1 MAFYPV
7 QESKRLTLQS
17 QLDSTKTL
25 AERNKLGQFPTPT
38 LLATEMLEYARSLL
52 PPTAR
57 VRFLDPAFGT
67 GSFYSALLKC
77 FVTRRIAA
85 AVGYEID
92 PHYAQ
97 ATIDLWRDHA
107 LDLRLMDFTHATA
120 PASNADKFN
129 LLICNPPYVRHH
141 HLTPAAKAHLLQTV
155 QRATGL
161 KLNGLTGL
169 YGYFLCLSHAWLAEG
184 GLAGWLIPSEFMDV
198 NYGQP
203 LKTYLLDQVTLLRV
217 HRFDPTDVQ
226 FQDALV
232 SSAVVWFKKTPP
244 PVDHVVEFTYGGTLA
259 QPAITK
265 NIPTAVLRES
275 PKWTKYPRASNRPRS
290 KQSGL
295 KLVDLFK
302 IQRGIATGA
311 NDFFILSPDQI
322 AEHQLPPEC
331 LIPIL
336 PSPRFLT
343 ADEIE
348 ADAQGRPLIDRS
360 RYLLNCSLPEDVI
373 KSRYPTL
380 WTYLQTGVAAGID
393 QHYLCQHR
401 TPWYSQEVRVPAM
414 FLCTYMGRQD
424 TGSGRPFRFILN
436 HSQATAPNVYLLLY
450 PKPNL
455 ALYLDQ
461 QPRRIKAVWQALI
474 LLANSWLAHR
484 ISLIENHEEKMQ

>member
-1 MAFYPV
+1 MALRPV
-7 QESKRLTLQS
+7 LEAKRLTLQS
-17 QLDSTKTL
+17 QLDSAKTL

-38 LLATEMLEYARSLL
+38 LLATEILEYARALL

-57 VRFLDPAFGT
+57 IRFLDPAFGT

-77 FVTRRIAA
+77 FAPRRIAA

-97 ATIDLWRDHA
+97 ATIDLWRDQA

-141 HLTPAAKAHLLQTV
+141 HLTPAAKAHLLQAV

-161 KLNGLTGL
+161 KFNGLTGL
-169 YGYFLCLSHAWLAEG
+169 YGYFLCLSHAWLAED

-203 LKTYLLDQVTLLRV
+203 LKTYLLDQVTLLRI

-244 PVDHVVEFTYGGTLA
+244 PTDHVVEFTYGGTLA

-265 NIPTAVLRES
+265 DIPAAVLRETV
-275 PKWTKYPRASNRPRS
+275 KWTNYPRASIVPPD
-290 KQSGL
+290 QSSL
-295 KLVDLFK
+295 KLADLFK

-322 AEHQLPPEC
+322 AAHDLPPEC
-331 LIPIL
+331 FIPIL
-336 PSPRFLT
+336 PSPRFLMST
-343 ADEIE
+343 RLRRMI
-348 ADAQGRPLIDRS
+348 
-360 RYLLNCSLPEDVI
+360 
-373 KSRYPTL
+373 
-380 WTYLQTGVAAGID
+380 AAN
-393 QHYLCQHR
+393 R
-401 TPWYSQEVRVPAM
+401 
-414 FLCTYMGRQD
+414 
-424 TGSGRPFRFILN
+424 
-436 HSQATAPNVYLLLY
+436 
-450 PKPNL
+450 
-455 ALYLDQ
+455 
-461 QPRRIKAVWQALI
+461 
-474 LLANSWLAHR
+474 
-484 ISLIENHEEKMQ
+484 